1 MKFILFVNLK
11 VSQKQYMKRYVVID
25 LEMCN
30 IQKVYKKTYGYG
42 QEIIQIGAAL
52 MNESLEIIDKFNE
65 YVKPKYGDPD
75 KFITK
80 LTGITAK
87 QLVHEECLEVVMEH
101 FLNWLPEG
109 EVIAIS
115 WSNADQLQFINEM
128 NAKGIEISP
137 RFQEI
142 LDNWIDCQP
151 QFSEK
156 MKMRDKTY
164 SLEEALIATDI
175 NTEGRAHDG
184 LVDACNTA
192 LLYAKM
198 QKEDELVLNEYYK
211 SAHSSEE
218 ESGLTFSLG
227 DILQNAINK

>member
-1 MKFILFVNLK
+1 MKH
-11 VSQKQYMKRYVVID
+11 YVVID
-25 LEMCN
+25 LEMCKV
-30 IQKVYKKTYGYG
+30 QKMFKKTYGYS

-52 MNESLEIIDKFNE
+52 MNEELEIIDKFNE

-87 QLVHEECLEVVMEH
+87 QLVHEESLEVVMEH
-101 FLNWLPEG
+101 FMNWLPEG

-115 WSNADQLQFINEM
+115 WSNADQLQFIYEM

-142 LDNWIDCQP
+142 LNNWIDCQP

-156 MKMRDKTY
+156 MKMKDKTY

-175 NTEGRAHDG
+175 NTDGRAHDG

-211 SAHSSEE
+211 SAHNNEDDN
-218 ESGLTFSLG
+218 GLTFSLA
-227 DILQNAINK
+227 DILRNAIDKNN

>member
-1 MKFILFVNLK
+1 M
-11 VSQKQYMKRYVVID
+11 RYFVVID

-30 IQKVYKKTYGYG
+30 VQKVYKKTYSYG

-52 MNESLEIIDKFNE
+52 MNDNLEIIDKFNE

-75 KFITK
+75 RFITK

-87 QLVHEECLEVVMEH
+87 QLVHEENLEVVMEH

-115 WSNADQLQFINEM
+115 WSNTDQLQFIYEM

-142 LDNWIDCQP
+142 LNNWIDCQP
-151 QFSEK
+151 EFSEK
-156 MKMRDKTY
+156 MKRSDKSY

-175 NTEGRAHDG
+175 NIEGRAHDG

-198 QKEDELVLNEYYK
+198 QKEDELVLNKYYK
-211 SAHSSEE
+211 SAHSGDED
-218 ESGLTFSLG
+218 GVLTFSLA
-227 DILQNAINK
+227 DILQGAMNNNK

>member
-1 MKFILFVNLK
+1 MK
-11 VSQKQYMKRYVVID
+11 YYVVID
-25 LEMCN
+25 LEMCKV
-30 IQKVYKKTYGYG
+30 QKVFKKTYGYS

-52 MNESLEIIDKFNE
+52 MNEGLEIISKFNE

-87 QLVHEECLEVVMEH
+87 VLAHEESLEVVMEH
-101 FLNWLPEG
+101 FLNWLPDG
-109 EVIAIS
+109 EVVAIS
-115 WSNADQLQFINEM
+115 WSNTDQLQFIYEM
-128 NAKGIEISP
+128 NAKGMVISP

-156 MKMRDKTY
+156 MKMRDKNY

-198 QKEDELVLNEYYK
+198 QKEDELVLNKYYK
-211 SAHSSEE
+211 SAHSGKEDE
-218 ESGLTFSLG
+218 CLTFSLAE
-227 DILQNAINK
+227 ILQGAMNNKK

>member
-1 MKFILFVNLK
+1 MKH
-11 VSQKQYMKRYVVID
+11 YVVID
-25 LEMCN
+25 LEMCKV
-30 IQKVYKKTYGYG
+30 QKVFKKTYGYS

-52 MNESLEIIDKFNE
+52 MNENLEITDKFNE

-87 QLVHEECLEVVMEH
+87 QLVHEESLEVVMEH
-101 FLNWLPEG
+101 FMNWLPEG

-115 WSNADQLQFINEM
+115 WSNADQLQFIYEM

-142 LDNWIDCQP
+142 LNNWIDCQP
-151 QFSEK
+151 QFSKK
-156 MKMRDKTY
+156 MKMKDKTY

-198 QKEDELVLNEYYK
+198 QKEDELILNEYYK

-218 ESGLTFSLG
+218 NEGLMFSLA
-227 DILQNAINK
+227 DIMQGAMNSTKKRK